1 MLKKGDKIALVAPSG
16 WFSKSDLEN
25 ALDWFKKQGLKTQI
39 MPHAYDVEFYAAG
52 TPQNR
57 AKDINDAFRD
67 KSVKAIFCIRGGA
80 GSLKVLDFL
89 DFEMIK
95 KNPKPVFGLSD
106 STALQNALYTIT
118 KNVSYTG
125 FLPIYDFKENHLDS
139 KIENSLFE
147 ILNNKKQEIKEFEV
161 LKKGEAEGVLIGG
174 CLSVFNTLC
183 GTKYFPKLKNKILL
197 IEDVGEK
204 TYRIDLMLDQLKKQ
218 KDFDKVKAI
227 IFGSFLNCKIA
238 DIGDGT
244 IDEIIKNFAK
254 NLDIPVIYNFPYG
267 HIKSRFILPIGKKIK
282 LKTKS
287 SITF

>member
-1 MLKKGDKIALVAPSG
+1 MEKVPTNKELKS
-16 WFSKSDLEN
+16 
-25 ALDWFKKQGLKTQI
+25 
-39 MPHAYDVEFYAAG
+39 
-52 TPQNR
+52 
-57 AKDINDAFRD
+57 
-67 KSVKAIFCIRGGA
+67 
-80 GSLKVLDFL
+80 
-89 DFEMIK
+89 
-95 KNPKPVFGLSD
+95 
-106 STALQNALYTIT
+106 
-118 KNVSYTG
+118 
-125 FLPIYDFKENHLDS
+125 
-139 KIENSLFE
+139 
-147 ILNNKKQEIKEFEV
+147 NNKNKKTIVVGGDAIPTYDGFDFPPENCKEFEV

-174 CLSVFNTLC
+174 CLSVFNALC

-244 IDEIIKNFAK
+244 IDEIIKNFVQT
-254 NLDIPVIYNFPYG
+254 LDIPVIYNFPYG